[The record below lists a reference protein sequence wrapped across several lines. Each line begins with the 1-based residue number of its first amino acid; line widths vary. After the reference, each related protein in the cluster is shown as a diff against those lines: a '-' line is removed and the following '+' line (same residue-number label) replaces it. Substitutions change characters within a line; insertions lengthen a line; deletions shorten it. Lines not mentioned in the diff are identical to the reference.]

1 MGVSASASVFIGF
14 IVDHS
19 DFWSETTQTSKQ
31 PECPKGHP
39 GVDGKFCQD
48 CGGKIAIQKRTV
60 NLPTSRF
67 KAFVDEYNKTA
78 TYKLSY
84 EEVWDPNL
92 QHPDEQC
99 DTSPFGGLELECV
112 DAKDHSENDNQ
123 SLAFGETILS
133 VHNICGGSIDGIN
146 AITLDE
152 IKAKMI
158 EVEKLRNV
166 LGIDRPVQVFLT
178 SYCSY

>member
-14 IVDHS
+14 LVNHD
-19 DFWSETTQTSKQ
+19 DFWSETTQVSKQ

-48 CGGKIAIQKRTV
+48 CGGRITTQKRTV
-60 NLPTSRF
+60 KVPTSRF

-78 TYKLSY
+78 TSKPSY
-84 EEVWDPNL
+84 EEVWDPDP
-92 QHPDEQC
+92 QHPEEQY
-99 DTSPFGGLELECV
+99 DPDPFGGLELECV
-112 DAKDHSENDNQ
+112 DAKDHSEHDEEN
-123 SLAFGETILS
+123 LALGESILS
-133 VHNICGGSIDGIN
+133 VHKICGGPIDGIN

-152 IKAKMI
+152 IKTKMI
-158 EVEKLRNV
+158 EVEKVRNA